1 MAARARILVADDEAH
16 VREFITLLLE
26 ARNYAVESVT
36 GGQEAMDLIKASA
49 FDLVI
54 SDLMMPEVDGLQV
67 LAQLKACQ
75 PLAELVLMTGHAS
88 IDSAIKALQQGAANY
103 LTKPFEAED
112 LLHSVERALS
122 YRRLQLERAAL
133 LADLQQRNDDLTQ
146 LVEAGQRIAT
156 VLETQEVSFA
166 VLDAT
171 LNLLQAVDLAALYYK
186 TNAAAEFSIWGLT
199 RSGERLQGTLPLDLA
214 VIREALS
221 QHQTIYRP
229 DLGSGHSLMIE
240 PLTSAAGFQ
249 AALAVT
255 AKLPAAFTDNHR
267 QLLSM
272 LGNYAGI
279 ALQNARLYAEARRVD
294 ELEALYDTA
303 KALNQTLD
311 LQSTLTTLMSISR
324 SLTRASLSSVYLF
337 GAQFDP
343 PRIESVVTL
352 QDELTLTDAERRRA
366 AEIAGQVLTQRRAC
380 LIIEPGAAQPG
391 DTAASPATVQ
401 SWLAVP
407 LFAGDRLVA
416 VLELGGDQ
424 ANTFSPDDLRLM
436 QIIASQAGTAIENA
450 RLFEEAQHRQAE
462 ILRGHRTL
470 QGLFDSITDGL
481 YLLDK
486 NQRLVMINQAEARR
500 LGQSP
505 ETLHGR
511 VCDSALWGEAVHEIS
526 RVVFETFQTG
536 SEGNWLSQHEAA
548 PRGPFTDRD
557 VRTYPIFAA
566 DGQVAQVIIFAQDVS
581 EKRQLQA
588 SLFRS
593 ANLAAVGQL
602 ASSIAHQINNPLTVI
617 IANSQLMEM
626 DAEPNSADYP
636 IFRYIVEAG
645 LQIRQIVQNLLDFST
660 QDRYEWFETDVA
672 ETIDDALKLV
682 AHSLTKSRV
691 EVVTQLDSLPL
702 VIASASHLKLLWM
715 NLLLNARDAIV
726 ARNGAGSG
734 LIQLRGRCPDPDHIE
749 IQIVDNGQGI
759 ALEHRDHLFHP
770 FFTTKPTEK
779 HLGLGLYTCR
789 SIIDSH
795 HGRIQIDPA
804 AEPGCGTTV
813 TVKLPV
819 ERDLL
824 L

>member
-1 MAARARILVADDEAH
+1 MSSRARILVADDEDH
-16 VREFITLLLE
+16 VREFVTILLE
-26 ARNYAVESVT
+26 NRDYAVESVT
-36 GGQEAMDLIKASA
+36 GGQEAVALIQASH

-54 SDLMMPEVDGLQV
+54 SDLMMPDVDGLQV
-67 LAQLKACQ
+67 LAQLKERQ
-75 PLAELVLMTGHAS
+75 PLSELILMTGHAS
-88 IDSAIKALQQGAANY
+88 VDSAIKALRQGAANY
-103 LTKPFEAED
+103 LVKPFEAED

-122 YRRLQLERAAL
+122 YRRLQLERATL
-133 LADLQQRNDDLTQ
+133 LTDLQQRNDDLTQ
-146 LVEAGQRIAT
+146 LVEAGQRIAI

-171 LNLLQAVDLAALYYK
+171 LNLLPPVDLAALYYK
-186 TNAAAEFSIWGLT
+186 VNTATEFSTWALT
-199 RSGERLQGTLPLDLA
+199 RSGERLQGNLPLDLA
-214 VIREALS
+214 IIREALS
-221 QHQTIYRP
+221 QNQTNYRP
-229 DLGSGHSLMIE
+229 NLGTGQSLMIE
-240 PLTSAAGFQ
+240 PLTSAAGFK
-249 AALAVT
+249 AALAVV
-255 AKLPAAFTDNHR
+255 ANAPAAFTDNHR
-267 QLLSM
+267 QILSM
-272 LGNYAGI
+272 LGNYAAI

-324 SLTRASLSSVYLF
+324 GLTRASLSSVYLYDT
-337 GAQFDP
+337 QFDP

-352 QDELTLTDAERRRA
+352 QDDLTLTDTERLRA
-366 AEIAGQVLTQRRAC
+366 ADIAGQVLAHHRPC
-380 LIIEPGAAQPG
+380 LIVEPGAPQP
-391 DTAASPATVQ
+391 DEAAAGSAVVQ
-401 SWLAVP
+401 AWLAVP

-424 ANTFSPDDLRLM
+424 TNTFSPDDLRLM

-486 NQRLVMINQAEARR
+486 HQRLVMINQAEARR

-505 ETLHGR
+505 EALQGR
-511 VCDSALWGEAVHEIS
+511 VCDSALWGEAVHELS
-526 RVVFETFQTG
+526 RVVFETFQSG
-536 SEGNWLSQHEAA
+536 SEGNWLSQREGA

-626 DAEPNSADYP
+626 DTEPTSADYP
-636 IFRYIVEAG
+636 ILRYIVEAG

-660 QDRYEWFETDVA
+660 QDRYEWFETDIA

-682 AHSLTKSRV
+682 THSLTKSHV
-691 EVVTQLDSLPL
+691 QVVTQLDSLPL

-726 ARNGAGSG
+726 ERNGTGSG
-734 LIQLRGRCPDPDHIE
+734 LIQLRGSCPNPDHIE
-749 IQIVDNGQGI
+749 IEILDNGSGI

-795 HGRIQIDPA
+795 QGQIWIDSVD
-804 AEPGCGTTV
+804 EPGSGTKV
-813 TVKLPV
+813 TVRLPV
-819 ERDLL
+819 ERDISA
-824 L
+824 